1 MQSVAAS
8 APKSTAQSTRSAI
21 RSSEPA
27 MRFASANDE
36 DKWLKLD
43 LADLALPQV
52 NDLHV
57 DGLKPSW
64 FARLFFG
71 KR

>member
-1 MQSVAAS
+1 MPPATAS
-8 APKSTAQSTRSAI
+8 APHLNHAATSSARITDRPI
-21 RSSEPA
+21 RVGVMSHE
-27 MRFASANDE
+27 E
-36 DKWLKLD
+36 ELIKLNLSD
-43 LADLALPQV
+43 LLLPKT

-64 FARLFFG
+64 FARLFG